1 MTAED
6 SSSSTPMAPGDH
18 QVMTPPPKNRRPK
31 AILKPGQVL
40 ANGYE
45 VVEQIGEGGMAIVY
59 KAVQKS
65 LNRHVAIKALHPK
78 LARDAEFI
86 QRFEAESGAL
96 AALSHPNIVAIIDR
110 GREDDVYYFVMEFV
124 DGEDLDQKI
133 IANKLTPNDWR
144 HVVTSCASALD
155 YVHKRGVVHR
165 DIKPSNILMDSEGRV
180 KVGDFGIAHIIT
192 GDALHDEE
200 GKGGPAARAVGTAHY
215 MAPEQGSDPA
225 NIDARADI
233 FSLGV
238 AFYKMMTRQLPVGE
252 FPAPSAVNNQ
262 VPLAVDDV
270 IFKALS
276 ANRDDRHPN
285 VVEFCEDL
293 LKALRDQS
301 MSITSILNYRKGQSA
316 LYSGADFTK
325 TSSGSGS
332 SETVKKLKS
341 DTSVKKMGPDKKSGG
356 TTPVPPGKKSPTGTG
371 DRYAGAGRVSASKDL
386 TPLPVGN
393 KGGAQAAAPKSN
405 TMLIALVVVLL
416 LAAGGIIAAVF
427 MKGTPPPAQPAP
439 VVDPGSNKSAAAER
453 EERARKQLEE
463 RKKALLD
470 GSLSSGNSTETAP
483 AKP

>member
-6 SSSSTPMAPGDH
+6 SSSSNPMTPGDNR
-18 QVMTPPPKNRRPK
+18 VMTPPPKNRRPK

-78 LARDAEFI
+78 LARDTEFI

-144 HVVTSCASALD
+144 HVVTSCSSALD
-155 YVHKRGVVHR
+155 YVHKRGIIHR

-180 KVGDFGIAHIIT
+180 KVGDFGIAHIIV
-192 GDALHDEE
+192 GDTVGEDS
-200 GKGGPAARAVGTAHY
+200 KTGPAARAVGTAHY

-270 IFKALS
+270 IFRALS
-276 ANRDDRHPN
+276 PNREDRFPT
-285 VVEFCEDL
+285 VVDFCEEL

-301 MSITSILNYRKGQSA
+301 MSITSILNYRKSA
-316 LYSGADFTK
+316 SSLYSGADFTK
-325 TSSGSGS
+325 TSSGAGS
-332 SETVKKLKS
+332 STDNKKLKS
-341 DTSVKKMGPDKKSGG
+341 DTSVAKKTSNADKKSTGTG
-356 TTPVPPGKKSPTGTG
+356 TTPTGKKGTGTGTG

-386 TPLPVGN
+386 TPLPVGG
-393 KGGAQAAAPKSN
+393 KQGGQAAPHKSN
-405 TMLIALVVVLL
+405 TVLIALVVLLL
-416 LAAGGIIAAVF
+416 LAGAGIIAAVL
-427 MKGTPPPAQPAP
+427 MKGTPPPAQPVQVEP
-439 VVDPGSNKSAAAER
+439 VEATKSTAAER
-453 EERARKQLEE
+453 EERNRKQLEE

-470 GSLSSGNSTETAP
+470 GSLSGSDSTAP